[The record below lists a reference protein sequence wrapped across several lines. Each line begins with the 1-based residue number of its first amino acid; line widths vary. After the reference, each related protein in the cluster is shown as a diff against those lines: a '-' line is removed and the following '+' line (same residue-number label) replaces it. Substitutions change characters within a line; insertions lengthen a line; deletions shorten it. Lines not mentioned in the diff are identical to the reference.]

1 MDDPSTTGRCW
12 VTSALPTRHHRLGWL
27 LASLLGGRFLGNVD
41 IAVVN
46 VATPSI
52 SSSLHASGGELELIV
67 SGYTLAYA
75 LLLITSSRL
84 GDMRGYRR
92 MYLLGLAGFTLA
104 SLACGLAPN
113 AVALVLT
120 RIVQGG
126 AAALMISQVLTSIQ
140 LHFDG
145 AARGRALGL
154 YSAVLAG
161 SAVIGQALG
170 GVLVSANLFGTA
182 WRPIF
187 LVNVPLGAL
196 LLGVAGRFLPV
207 DADRGPATRRLDLLG
222 VGTLSAA
229 LSLLLVP
236 LILGRDLGWPAWTWW
251 CLLTSAP
258 AFALFV
264 AAERQVTAAGGY
276 PLINLELLGR
286 RAISWGLAGQVAST
300 STYFALLFVL
310 ALYLQRGLGRSA
322 LYSGLALVSWVAAFG
337 VAGPVLGR
345 LPERAKGQAARV
357 GPLVLAAAFAG
368 IGVSLLAGNTSG
380 VLLMSLLGVGGL
392 GFGAAF
398 SGVLA
403 HLTGAVSSRHAP
415 DMSGLFNTT
424 IRLGGVIGVAVFGSA
439 YLAMAPQPGPQAAI
453 HGFAV
458 IAFAFA
464 ATALAGA
471 VAAYL
476 STRPVRGRGTGEA
489 IGEAAAA
496 APRRQAD
503 ALASVG
509 TGVRPGSGQAR
520 PRQG

>member
-1 MDDPSTTGRCW
+1 M
-12 VTSALPTRHHRLGWL
+12 
-27 LASLLGGRFLGNVD
+27 FLGNVD

-52 SSSLHASGGELELIV
+52 SSNLHASGGELELIV

-75 LLLITSSRL
+75 LLLITSARL
-84 GDMRGYRR
+84 GDMLGYRR
-92 MYLLGLAGFTLA
+92 MYLLGLGAFTLA
-104 SLACGLAPN
+104 SLACALAPN
-113 AVALVLT
+113 AIVLVLT

-161 SAVIGQALG
+161 AAVIGQALG
-170 GVLVSANLFGTA
+170 GVLVSANLFGAA

-187 LVNVPLGAL
+187 MVNVPLGAL
-196 LLGVAGRFLPV
+196 LLVAAGRSLPP
-207 DADRGPATRRLDLLG
+207 DADRGATPRRLDLRG
-222 VGTLSAA
+222 AGTLSAA
-229 LSLLLVP
+229 LSLLVVP

-251 CLLTSAP
+251 CLLASIP

-276 PLINLELLGR
+276 PLINLELLTR
-286 RAISWGLAGQVAST
+286 RAISWGLAGQVASMC
-300 STYFALLFVL
+300 TYFALLFVL

-368 IGVSLLAGNTSG
+368 IGASLLAGNTSG
-380 VLLMSLLGVGGL
+380 ALLMTLLGVGGL
-392 GFGAAF
+392 GFGTSF
-398 SGVLA
+398 SGALG
-403 HLTGAVSSRHAP
+403 HLTSAVSSRHAP

-424 IRLGGVIGVAVFGSA
+424 IRVGGVIGVAGFGTA
-439 YLAMAPQPGPQAAI
+439 YLALAPQPGRQAAI

-458 IAFAFA
+458 IAIALA
-464 ATALAGA
+464 ATALAAA

-476 STRPVRGRGTGEA
+476 STRPARGRGTGEA
-489 IGEAAAA
+489 VAA
-496 APRRQAD
+496 APRRGGRQAWFW
-503 ALASVG
+503 S
-509 TGVRPGSGQAR
+509 GSSSAR
-520 PRQG
+520 ME